1 MLRVSSP
8 LTADQERIVSAS
20 MDGAFTV
27 HRTLGPGFRER
38 IYERAY
44 CLELGSRGLR
54 FETEKPILV
63 KYKQWEI
70 PGQKVDLVVE
80 DVVLVEIKAVPRL
93 LPVHRAQV
101 ISYLK
106 TLGLRVGLLIN
117 FNVPVLKDG
126 FKRIVN

>member
-1 MLRVSSP
+1 
-8 LTADQERIVSAS
+8 

-70 PGQKVDLVVE
+70 PGQKWTSSSKTSFSLKSKPSRGFCRY
-80 DVVLVEIKAVPRL
+80 IGPRSF
-93 LPVHRAQV
+93 P
-101 ISYLK
+101 IS
-106 TLGLRVGLLIN
+106 R
-117 FNVPVLKDG
+117 
-126 FKRIVN
+126 R

>member
-70 PGQKVDLVVE
+70 PG
-80 DVVLVEIKAVPRL
+80 
-93 LPVHRAQV
+93 
-101 ISYLK
+101 
-106 TLGLRVGLLIN
+106 
-117 FNVPVLKDG
+117 
-126 FKRIVN
+126 